1 MIVFTPELVAAI
13 TALGGCIA
21 AVIYAS
27 RRRR

>member
-13 TALGGCIA
+13 AALGSCIA

-27 RRRR
+27 RRKH